1 MSFRPL
7 IALTVLLL
15 MAPPTSVSAAEKT
28 VIPVFRLSGPITEKP
43 VPEDFP
49 FALGGPVGESL
60 FSLLQRIDQA
70 RTDESVPAIVVQ
82 TGSVSISGAQ
92 RSELIRSLQQ
102 LKAAGKKVHVHTDI
116 FTTRDLA
123 LLAHASEI
131 SMVPT
136 GYMFINGFYGEQV
149 YLRGMLDKLG
159 IVPDYFTCGDYK
171 SAGEMFMRTGPS
183 EEAAKMHRW
192 LYDSIWQT
200 TLSEIAGGRDVDPK
214 TAEQWIDKGVFTAER
229 AVEAGII
236 DKIEHHQQFESRLK
250 KQYGDDLKF
259 DRKYGRKSAATI
271 DLSSPFGLMN
281 FYADLLAPPRKASNN
296 KPGVGIVYL
305 EGAIMPGSAGG
316 NPFLADAAAFSE
328 TIRKALDEAAA
339 DDAIK
344 AVVFRVDSPGGSAV
358 ASEVILNAAKRV
370 AAKKPLIVSMGNVAG
385 SGGYYVSCGTD
396 TIFAEPST
404 VTASIG
410 VVMGKFA
417 TTGLWDKLG
426 IQFKPIE
433 YGRNAGMLSSADV
446 FTDEERAALQTYM
459 DEVYEV
465 FKGHVVK
472 ARGEKL
478 TKPIEELA
486 GGRVFTGRQALELGL
501 VDQLGGLQDAIAFAA
516 DKADL
521 HEGYDVRVVP
531 RPKNFMELL
540 MSDLSGSKDD
550 GRHLMSGQ
558 LQLPA
563 ALQAALP
570 MLQQA
575 DPQRASAVKQALLQL
590 LVLQKERA
598 CLTMPILTP

>member
-1 MSFRPL
+1 
-7 IALTVLLL
+7 
-15 MAPPTSVSAAEKT
+15 
-28 VIPVFRLSGPITEKP
+28 
-43 VPEDFP
+43 
-49 FALGGPVGESL
+49 
-60 FSLLQRIDQA
+60 
-70 RTDESVPAIVVQ
+70 
-82 TGSVSISGAQ
+82 
-92 RSELIRSLQQ
+92 
-102 LKAAGKKVHVHTDI
+102 
-116 FTTRDLA
+116 
-123 LLAHASEI
+123 
-131 SMVPT
+131 
-136 GYMFINGFYGEQV
+136 
-149 YLRGMLDKLG
+149 
-159 IVPDYFTCGDYK
+159 
-171 SAGEMFMRTGPS
+171 
-183 EEAAKMHRW
+183 
-192 LYDSIWQT
+192 
-200 TLSEIAGGRDVDPK
+200 
-214 TAEQWIDKGVFTAER
+214 
-229 AVEAGII
+229 
-236 DKIEHHQQFESRLK
+236 
-250 KQYGDDLKF
+250 
-259 DRKYGRKSAATI
+259 
-271 DLSSPFGLMN
+271 
-281 FYADLLAPPRKASNN
+281 
-296 KPGVGIVYL
+296 
-305 EGAIMPGSAGG
+305 MPGSAGG

-339 DDAIK
+339 DDSIK

-472 ARGEKL
+472 ARGDKL

-521 HEGYDVRVVP
+521 DEGYDVRVVP